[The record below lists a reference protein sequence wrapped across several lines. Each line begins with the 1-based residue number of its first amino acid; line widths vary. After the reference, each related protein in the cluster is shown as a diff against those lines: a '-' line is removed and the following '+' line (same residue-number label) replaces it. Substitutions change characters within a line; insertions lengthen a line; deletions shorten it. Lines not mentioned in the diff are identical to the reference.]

1 MEKPGKKLTKF
12 FIITGI
18 TGMVYAGLKY
28 LLPLVVPLLLGY
40 TLALLLR
47 PSARFL
53 QHRITVRIFGKK
65 WKPSLGLIGSVQLL
79 ILAVLGSFLLTL
91 GIRRLWEETSTLMN
105 QLPVWLDGL
114 YFWIEEKCSGL
125 EKRFGLD
132 PGWGIHVAGSMIE
145 AGTKY
150 VKEKSV
156 PSLMVGSYYTA
167 GVIGRIG
174 FISLFS
180 FCSAILSLQEMEELK
195 ERRDRSVFS
204 REFRLI
210 GDRLVSTGKVW
221 FKSQGIIFLL
231 TSFLCTIGMFLVGNP
246 CPVLVGMGIG
256 IMDAFPV
263 LGTGT
268 VLVPWAVIE
277 IAMGSWKTALI
288 LTGLYLICTFM
299 RQFLEVHL
307 MSGQMGLS
315 PFETLGA
322 VYVGL
327 KLFGIAGLFLGPL
340 GLLLIEDMTEL
351 LITQPMNDEQ
361 RHNETNKSAMI
372 DGGNRFMSH

>member
-1 MEKPGKKLTKF
+1 MEKPGKKLKKF

-47 PSARFL
+47 PSARFYSTGYSAY
-53 QHRITVRIFGKK
+53 IWKK
-65 WKPSLGLIGSVQLL
+65 WKPSLGLIVSVQLL

-156 PSLMVGSYYTA
+156 PSLMAGSYYTA

-180 FCSAILSLQEMEELK
+180 FCSAILSYRK
-195 ERRDRSVFS
+195 
-204 REFRLI
+204 
-210 GDRLVSTGKVW
+210 W
-221 FKSQGIIFLL
+221 KS
-231 TSFLCTIGMFLVGNP
+231 
-246 CPVLVGMGIG
+246 
-256 IMDAFPV
+256 
-263 LGTGT
+263 
-268 VLVPWAVIE
+268 
-277 IAMGSWKTALI
+277 
-288 LTGLYLICTFM
+288 
-299 RQFLEVHL
+299 
-307 MSGQMGLS
+307 
-315 PFETLGA
+315 
-322 VYVGL
+322 
-327 KLFGIAGLFLGPL
+327 
-340 GLLLIEDMTEL
+340 
-351 LITQPMNDEQ
+351 
-361 RHNETNKSAMI
+361 
-372 DGGNRFMSH
+372 

>member
-1 MEKPGKKLTKF
+1 MET
-12 FIITGI
+12 
-18 TGMVYAGLKY
+18 
-28 LLPLVVPLLLGY
+28 
-40 TLALLLR
+40 
-47 PSARFL
+47 
-53 QHRITVRIFGKK
+53 
-65 WKPSLGLIGSVQLL
+65 
-79 ILAVLGSFLLTL
+79 
-91 GIRRLWEETSTLMN
+91 
-105 QLPVWLDGL
+105 
-114 YFWIEEKCSGL
+114 
-125 EKRFGLD
+125 
-132 PGWGIHVAGSMIE
+132 
-145 AGTKY
+145 
-150 VKEKSV
+150 
-156 PSLMVGSYYTA
+156 
-167 GVIGRIG
+167 
-174 FISLFS
+174 
-180 FCSAILSLQEMEELK
+180 
-195 ERRDRSVFS
+195 
-204 REFRLI
+204 
-210 GDRLVSTGKVW
+210 
-221 FKSQGIIFLL
+221 
-231 TSFLCTIGMFLVGNP
+231 
-246 CPVLVGMGIG
+246 CPVLCGIG
-256 IMDAFPV
+256 DWYHGCLPV

-268 VLVPWAVIE
+268 VLGALWAVIE

>member
-1 MEKPGKKLTKF
+1 MYKGSTDQKTGESMEKPGKKLKKF

-132 PGWGIHVAGSMIE
+132 PAGESMW
-145 AGTKY
+145 
-150 VKEKSV
+150 
-156 PSLMVGSYYTA
+156 
-167 GVIGRIG
+167 
-174 FISLFS
+174 
-180 FCSAILSLQEMEELK
+180 QE
-195 ERRDRSVFS
+195 V
-204 REFRLI
+204 
-210 GDRLVSTGKVW
+210 
-221 FKSQGIIFLL
+221 
-231 TSFLCTIGMFLVGNP
+231 
-246 CPVLVGMGIG
+246 
-256 IMDAFPV
+256 
-263 LGTGT
+263 
-268 VLVPWAVIE
+268 
-277 IAMGSWKTALI
+277 
-288 LTGLYLICTFM
+288 
-299 RQFLEVHL
+299 
-307 MSGQMGLS
+307 
-315 PFETLGA
+315 
-322 VYVGL
+322 
-327 KLFGIAGLFLGPL
+327 
-340 GLLLIEDMTEL
+340 
-351 LITQPMNDEQ
+351 
-361 RHNETNKSAMI
+361 
-372 DGGNRFMSH
+372 